1 MLYCIA
7 LHCAVSSKVF
17 FCLSFP
23 FSNRERQRIQ
33 TYKTVDHLDTLIAD
47 LQVLVRVLQA
57 SYPVDKLVMIIRTVV
72 FSVTIVENVISRPEG
87 TAPEK
92 KRTQ

>member
-1 MLYCIA
+1 M
-7 LHCAVSSKVF
+7 
-17 FCLSFP
+17 
-23 FSNRERQRIQ
+23 
-33 TYKTVDHLDTLIAD
+33 VDHLDTLIVD